1 MYLYNWQSTI
11 ILCQEIHVECG
22 LKNPLEISST
32 SFFWCQHS
40 TVQCSQELGCHRT
53 ELSALNCQHR
63 LWETKSPNKYNTDHW
78 FTCDWKQL
86 INSIIMKGCF
96 QGRTIL
102 GSTSFAFQLDSSL
115 RDSLG
120 GRPSWQNHARIWG
133 WYFRL
138 VWFQKWTR
146 ECCWWT
152 RHRKLLPPPPST
164 VHETT

>member
-11 ILCQEIHVECG
+11 ILCHEIHVECG

-86 INSIIMKGCF
+86 INSTTRKECSWCF
-96 QGRTIL
+96 QGRTIW
-102 GSTSFAFQLDSSL
+102 GSTSFALLCFSIRLF
-115 RDSLG
+115 
-120 GRPSWQNHARIWG
+120 PSWLPWG
-133 WYFRL
+133 PSKLTKSCKNMRL
-138 VWFQKWTR
+138 IFSPGLIPKVDTWVLLMDKTQKIATA
-146 ECCWWT
+146 T
-152 RHRKLLPPPPST
+152 S
-164 VHETT
+164 